1 MQKYLKQTIGLNRLY
16 LAISV
21 MEETPVANSEERLHV
36 ILATLE
42 QCRAGLIESSNRET
56 AQLVSVAIL
65 ELRMKL
71 NRITDQELR
80 ALCDAMVPDDAAA
93 DRSQDPKSLHGPH
106 GPRRRPLL
114 KLVK

>member
-1 MQKYLKQTIGLNRLY
+1 
-16 LAISV
+16 

-36 ILATLE
+36 ILASLE
-42 QCRAGLIESSNRET
+42 QCRVGLIDSSSPET

-93 DRSQDPKSLHGPH
+93 ERSQESRPSHAA
-106 GPRRRPLL
+106 RRRPLL

>member
-1 MQKYLKQTIGLNRLY
+1 M
-16 LAISV
+16 
-21 MEETPVANSEERLHV
+21 ANSEERLHL

-42 QCRAGLIESSNRET
+42 QCRAGLIETSNRET

-80 ALCDAMVPDDAAA
+80 ALCDAMVPDDATAE
-93 DRSQDPKSLHGPH
+93 RSQDPKSTH

>member
-1 MQKYLKQTIGLNRLY
+1 
-16 LAISV
+16 
-21 MEETPVANSEERLHV
+21 MEKTPVANSEERLHL

-42 QCRAGLIESSNRET
+42 QCRAGLIDSSNRET

-93 DRSQDPKSLHGPH
+93 EGSQDSKSPHGSH

>member
-1 MQKYLKQTIGLNRLY
+1 MKPPNGSNKLY
-16 LAISV
+16 LASSV
-21 MEETPVANSEERLHV
+21 TEKALVANSERKLHS

-42 QCRAGLIESSNRET
+42 ECRAGLVAGASRET

-71 NRITDQELR
+71 NRIPDAELK
-80 ALCDAMVPDDAAA
+80 AFCDAIMPADAP
-93 DRSQDPKSLHGPH
+93 SQSPQDPKSPH
-106 GPRRRPLL
+106 GPRHHPLL

>member
-1 MQKYLKQTIGLNRLY
+1 
-16 LAISV
+16 
-21 MEETPVANSEERLHV
+21 MEKTPVANSEERLHV

-42 QCRAGLIESSNRET
+42 QCRAGLIESSSRET

-93 DRSQDPKSLHGPH
+93 ERLQDPKSPHGPH

>member
-1 MQKYLKQTIGLNRLY
+1 
-16 LAISV
+16 
-21 MEETPVANSEERLHV
+21 MEKTPVANSEERLHL

-42 QCRAGLIESSNRET
+42 QCRAGLIDSSNRET

-80 ALCDAMVPDDAAA
+80 ALCDAMVPDDVAAE
-93 DRSQDPKSLHGPH
+93 RSQDPKSPH

>member
-1 MQKYLKQTIGLNRLY
+1 
-16 LAISV
+16 
-21 MEETPVANSEERLHV
+21 MEKTPVTNSEERLQV

-42 QCRAGLIESSNRET
+42 QCRAGLIDSSNRET

-71 NRITDQELR
+71 NRITDPELK
-80 ALCDAMVPDDAAA
+80 ALCDAMVPDDGAVE
-93 DRSQDPKSLHGPH
+93 RLQYPKAP
-106 GPRRRPLL
+106 PRRRPLL

>member
-1 MQKYLKQTIGLNRLY
+1 
-16 LAISV
+16 
-21 MEETPVANSEERLHV
+21 MEKTPVANSEERLHL

-93 DRSQDPKSLHGPH
+93 ERSQDPKSPHGPH

>member
-1 MQKYLKQTIGLNRLY
+1 
-16 LAISV
+16 
-21 MEETPVANSEERLHV
+21 MEKTPVANSEERLHV

-42 QCRAGLIESSNRET
+42 QCRAGLIDSSNRET

-93 DRSQDPKSLHGPH
+93 ERLQDPKSPHLPH

>member
-1 MQKYLKQTIGLNRLY
+1 
-16 LAISV
+16 
-21 MEETPVANSEERLHV
+21 
-36 ILATLE
+36 
-42 QCRAGLIESSNRET
+42 
-56 AQLVSVAIL
+56 
-65 ELRMKL
+65 MKL

-93 DRSQDPKSLHGPH
+93 ERSQDPKSPH

>member
-1 MQKYLKQTIGLNRLY
+1 
-16 LAISV
+16 
-21 MEETPVANSEERLHV
+21 MEETLVTNSEERLHV

-42 QCRAGLIESSNRET
+42 QCRAGLVESSNRET
-56 AQLVSVAIL
+56 AHLVSVAIL

-80 ALCDAMVPDDAAA
+80 ALCDAVVQDDTAAE
-93 DRSQDPKSLHGPH
+93 RLQYPKPP
-106 GPRRRPLL
+106 PRRRPLL

>member
-1 MQKYLKQTIGLNRLY
+1 
-16 LAISV
+16 
-21 MEETPVANSEERLHV
+21 MEETLVANSEERLRV

-42 QCRAGLIESSNRET
+42 QCRAGLIDSSNRET

-80 ALCDAMVPDDAAA
+80 ALCDAVVQDDTAAE
-93 DRSQDPKSLHGPH
+93 RLQYPKPP
-106 GPRRRPLL
+106 PRRRPLL
-114 KLVK
+114 TLVK

>member
-1 MQKYLKQTIGLNRLY
+1 
-16 LAISV
+16 
-21 MEETPVANSEERLHV
+21 MEKTPVANSEERLHV

-42 QCRAGLIESSNRET
+42 QCRAGLIDSSNRET

-80 ALCDAMVPDDAAA
+80 ALCDAMVPDDATEG
-93 DRSQDPKSLHGPH
+93 SLDPKSSQGAHP
-106 GPRRRPLL
+106 PRRRPLL